1 MRRYPGVLCSVV
13 VGVCWGLVSC
23 GCVLV
28 EEMCASPVC
37 I

>member
-1 MRRYPGVLCSVV
+1 MRCYPGVLCSVV
-13 VGVCWGLVSC
+13 VDMCWGLVWC
-23 GCVLV
+23 VCVLV